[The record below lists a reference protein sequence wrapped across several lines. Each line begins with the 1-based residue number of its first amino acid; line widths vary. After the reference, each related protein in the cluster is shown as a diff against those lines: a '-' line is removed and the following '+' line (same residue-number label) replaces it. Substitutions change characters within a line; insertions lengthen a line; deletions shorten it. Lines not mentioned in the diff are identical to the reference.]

1 MPISPSVLAA
11 AAPAGSQGSGASMMV
26 LVVQILLIVGVF
38 YFLVILPARK
48 RQKRHQQM
56 LDNLKNGDRVVTTG
70 GIFGTVVGVEE
81 HKVQLRIADQVKIEI
96 AKSAISGMQERPE

>member
-1 MPISPSVLAA
+1 MPIPPAVLAMT
-11 AAPAGSQGSGASMMV
+11 PPPGGQGSGGSMMV

-48 RQKRHQQM
+48 RQKRHQAM
-56 LDNLKNGDRVVTTG
+56 LDGLKNGDRVITTG

-81 HKVQLRIADQVKIEI
+81 QKVQLRIADQVKIEI

>member
-1 MPISPSVLAA
+1 MPIPPSVLAA
-11 AAPAGSQGSGASMMV
+11 APPSGGQGSGSSMRF
-26 LVVQILLIVGVF
+26 LDVQSLLIVGVF

-48 RQKRHQQM
+48 RQKKHQAM
-56 LDNLKNGDRVVTTG
+56 LDALKNGDRVITTG

-96 AKSAISGMQERPE
+96 AKSAISGLQERPE